1 MPQYIIQH
9 HCELQT
15 SQKDAIAIAITK
27 LHCQT
32 FNAPSIFVNV
42 HFHPSRPHYIAG
54 KLQETNSIT
63 GMLRTRGPEYRDKMN
78 TLVLDLTEI
87 WNKVVRPN
95 SANDNVD
102 GYVPGRLDD
111 PTALHLCGIS
121 EGIVAAA
128 EQGFLL
134 PSAGQDD
141 KWLEKNLKAFEKR
154 AADGDEAMKALLEEI
169 KTKGLG
175 SAS

>member
-1 MPQYIIQH
+1 
-9 HCELQT
+9 
-15 SQKDAIAIAITK
+15 
-27 LHCQT
+27 
-32 FNAPSIFVNV
+32 
-42 HFHPSRPHYIAG
+42 
-54 KLQETNSIT
+54 
-63 GMLRTRGPEYRDKMN
+63 MN

-102 GYVPGRLDD
+102 GNVPGRLDD

>member
-95 SANDNVD
+95 FANDNVD
-102 GYVPGRLDD
+102 GNVPGRLDD